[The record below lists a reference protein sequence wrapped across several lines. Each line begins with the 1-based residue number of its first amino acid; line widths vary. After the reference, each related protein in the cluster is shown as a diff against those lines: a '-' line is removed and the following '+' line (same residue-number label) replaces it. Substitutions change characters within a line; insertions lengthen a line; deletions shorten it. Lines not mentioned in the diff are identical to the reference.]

1 MRLLRGCKCS
11 ELAGVKSAKM
21 AGCRSNLRFFQCTSV
36 FCHLNPIAQMIVNRM
51 RVRVKLNEARVAE
64 MLRGM
69 DPAALGDSF
78 ASVTAGLLHC
88 IGDIAALTFV
98 PTFAG
103 AERASDSKC
112 SLTATSVNRHSTCA
126 TFEAVMEQC

>member
-1 MRLLRGCKCS
+1 
-11 ELAGVKSAKM
+11 
-21 AGCRSNLRFFQCTSV
+21 
-36 FCHLNPIAQMIVNRM
+36 MIVNRM
-51 RVRVKLNEARVAE
+51 RLRVKLNEARVAE

-103 AERASDSKC
+103 LLPGADLRFSAYRHRAWEHMC
-112 SLTATSVNRHSTCA
+112 QH
-126 TFEAVMEQC
+126 

>member
-1 MRLLRGCKCS
+1 
-11 ELAGVKSAKM
+11 
-21 AGCRSNLRFFQCTSV
+21 
-36 FCHLNPIAQMIVNRM
+36 MIVNRM

-103 AERASDSKC
+103 AMLMLMPC
-112 SLTATSVNRHSTCA
+112 SV
-126 TFEAVMEQC
+126 VP